1 MQTLRVILF
10 EDNKEYT
17 ESLRM
22 FFEDS
27 EKVFLTASFLDAT
40 EALKQIRKHEP
51 DVVLMD
57 IELPGVSGIEA
68 MQKIKEAIPDTKIL
82 IQTSF
87 EDNHK
92 ILAALCGGASGY
104 FIKSAG
110 LMALEQSILDV
121 YQSGGSLSPS
131 IAKKVIALMETNNK
145 VEYVKLTPKEKEVL
159 QYLVEGLSYKMIEAK
174 MDTSYHAVHFHIKNI
189 YTKLHVHSKAEAIVK
204 AIKNKLI

>member
-27 EKVFLTASFLDAT
+27 ERVFLTASFLDAT
-40 EALKQIRKHEP
+40 EALKQIRKHQP

-68 MQKIKEAIPDTKIL
+68 MQKIREAIPDTKIL

-92 ILAALCGGASGY
+92 IFASLCGGASGY

-121 YQSGGSLSPS
+121 YHAGGSLSPS
-131 IAKKVIALMETNNK
+131 IAKKVIALMETK
-145 VEYVKLTPKEKEVL
+145 HKIEYIKLTPREKEVL
-159 QYLVEGLSYKMIEAK
+159 QYLVEGLSYKMIQAK
-174 MDTSYHAVHFHIKNI
+174 INISYDTVCFHIRNI
-189 YTKLHVHSKAEAIVK
+189 YDKLHVHSKAEAIVK